1 MFKRALTLM
10 MIVAAVGAA
19 GLLSPGPVDATGHSA
34 TRSFSA
40 TSVIVGGTVEVT
52 IQVADLGAFGGVT
65 ETLPEGFSYVS
76 TTMDNE
82 PVIDGQDVTF
92 ALFGVD
98 SFTYTVRAPDAV
110 GAHTFHGVVKDNALD
125 SNEVGGDSD
134 VMVRPSAV
142 EASRSFSAS
151 TVDAGGE
158 LTVTITAAEYGQ
170 FGQVVETLPAG
181 FGYVSTSL
189 DDPPWVSGQMLGF
202 SLFGEESFTYTV
214 TASRTLGSHEFSGV
228 AKDEAR
234 METAIGGDST
244 VTVQAAT
251 ASHSAVRSVDSR
263 VEAGAEVV
271 VTIDLEGLGGFGQV
285 RETLPEG
292 FAYVSSSLPDDQVAS
307 ADGMLTFTIL
317 RDDSFTYTVTASG
330 TEGGHALSG
339 EAVNDVRASASIGG
353 AASIAVGST
362 VVSSDGGNVMLT
374 ITPDAQSVYFKGRI
388 VTDMEGCENGPERKL
403 ALCVTVDAWD
413 AQGAEIEGFSLDE
426 ASALSLMV
434 TAEQAAEL
442 GGSEMLATL
451 HEAGEVMVL
460 TRSGSDAEW
469 TALDAEVAVSEDGNA
484 VFTTSITEFGD
495 VGIWTL
501 VPVEGTVLVRPDM
514 AASVSST
521 DGNAMLA
528 IPAGSSDDVYQV
540 KIGTDMESC
549 QEAAPEAEVALCAM
563 ITAFDAGG
571 AEIVGFS
578 LDAPSTLTLTL
589 TAEQV
594 AELGGSETLASL
606 YEAGGVMVYA
616 GSADG
621 WTALEAEA
629 AFGEDGSVTLTT
641 SITAFGDV
649 AVTLD
654 RALLPS
660 TGGVTPPSWLMLF
673 LALAGAAMIPTGV
686 LVLRRIRA

>member
-19 GLLSPGPVDATGHSA
+19 GLLNPGPVDATGHSA

-40 TSVIVGGTVEVT
+40 TGVIVGGTVEVT
-52 IQVADLGAFGGVT
+52 IEVADLGGFGGVV
-65 ETLPEGFSYVS
+65 ETLPDGFSYVS
-76 TTMDNE
+76 TTLADE

-92 ALFGVD
+92 ALLDED
-98 SFTYTVRAPDAV
+98 SFSYTVRAPDTL

-134 VMVRPSAV
+134 VMVMASGL

-158 LTVTITAAEYGQ
+158 LTVTITASEYGQ

-214 TASRTLGSHEFSGV
+214 TASRTLGSHDFSGV

-263 VEAGAEVV
+263 VEAGAQVV

-292 FAYVSSSLPDDQVAS
+292 FAYVASSLSDDQVAS

-317 RDDSFTYTVTASG
+317 RDDSFTYTVTASDV
-330 TEGGHALSG
+330 EGGHALSG

-362 VVSSDGGNVMLT
+362 VVTSDGGNVMLT
-374 ITPDAQSVYFKGRI
+374 ITPDAQSAYFKGRI
-388 VTDMEGCENGPERKL
+388 VEGCEGGPEDAEV
-403 ALCVTVDAWD
+403 ALCATVDAWD
-413 AQGAEIEGFSLDE
+413 AQGG
-426 ASALSLMV
+426 
-434 TAEQAAEL
+434 
-442 GGSEMLATL
+442 
-451 HEAGEVMVL
+451 
-460 TRSGSDAEW
+460 
-469 TALDAEVAVSEDGNA
+469 
-484 VFTTSITEFGD
+484 
-495 VGIWTL
+495 
-501 VPVEGTVLVRPDM
+501 
-514 AASVSST
+514 
-521 DGNAMLA
+521 
-528 IPAGSSDDVYQV
+528 
-540 KIGTDMESC
+540 
-549 QEAAPEAEVALCAM
+549 
-563 ITAFDAGG
+563 
-571 AEIVGFS
+571 EIVGFS

-594 AELGGSETLASL
+594 AELGGSETLAAL
-606 YEAGGVMVYA
+606 HEVGGVMVYV